1 MKTRIPYLLLWLLV
15 VGLFYSC
22 KEETP
27 ASNDALIYDY
37 QTKATAFLSQYQWD
51 SAYFYYNKA
60 KNETLDKKSE
70 AYAYTL
76 LQLATLQQ
84 GNGDLSG
91 CEETITD
98 ALANYKGTTYLPY
111 FYNLMAVSYVKQK
124 EYEHAL
130 DFYQK
135 AQEATADSL
144 NKAIIQNNIGLIYL
158 LNHSYEQ
165 SLSILEPLL
174 THPQIQGN
182 QLEYAR
188 VLDNVGYA
196 QFQLQQPEGIENLN
210 TSLQLRE
217 RLQEPSGLLTSYM
230 HLSEYHQTRDAKL
243 AESYASQAYETS
255 KKVNSPDD
263 RLEALKWLTE
273 NSSSPL
279 VKDYSKMYFQLNDSL
294 TTARTTAKNQF
305 AKIKYDSKKAT
316 LEVIKYKNQNLFL
329 WLLVAFILLVV
340 VLLYFLYQSVT
351 KRKLLQSAYMTE
363 TRISKRIHDE
373 LANDVFH
380 AMTFTQTKDLQD
392 SSNKE
397 QLLDSL
403 ETIYKRSRD
412 ISKEN
417 STIRTDDHFAVDLEQ
432 MLRSFSDAQTAVI
445 IKSIESIGWNK
456 FSDEKK
462 IAVFRVVQELL
473 INTKK
478 HGKAGVVVVD
488 FQNQSRQLQIN
499 YTDNGLGADLSLHN
513 KSGLQ
518 NEENRILAM
527 KGTLTFDS
535 QPDKGFRAQ
544 LVIPK

>member
-1 MKTRIPYLLLWLLV
+1 MKARIPHLLLWLLT
-15 VGLFYSC
+15 VGFFYSC

-27 ASNDALIYDY
+27 ATNDALIYDY

-51 SAYFYYNKA
+51 SAYYYYNKA
-60 KNETLDKKSE
+60 KIETLDKKSE
-70 AYAYTL
+70 QYAYTL

-98 ALANYKGTTYLPY
+98 ALSHYTGTTYLPY

-130 DFYQK
+130 DFYKK
-135 AQEATADSL
+135 AQQATADSL
-144 NKAIIQNNIGLIYL
+144 NKAIIQNNISLVYL
-158 LNHSYEQ
+158 LNHSYEK

-174 THPQIQGN
+174 THPKIQAN
-182 QLEYAR
+182 ELEYAR
-188 VLDNVGYA
+188 VLDNAGYA

-210 TSLQLRE
+210 KSLQIRE
-217 RLQEPSGLLTSYM
+217 RLQEPSGLLTCYM
-230 HLSEYHQTRDAKL
+230 HLSEYYHADHPKL
-243 AESYASQAYETS
+243 AEAYASKAYAFS

-263 RLEALKWLTE
+263 QLEALKWLTE
-273 NSSSPL
+273 NSSSDL

-316 LEVIKYKNQNLFL
+316 QEVIRYKNQNLVL
-329 WLLVAFILLVV
+329 LLLVAFILLVV
-340 VLLYFLYQSVT
+340 VLLYFLHQSVT
-351 KRKLLQSAYMTE
+351 KRKLLQSAYLTE

-417 STIRTDDHFAVDLEQ
+417 STIRTDEHFAVDLEQ
-432 MLRSFSDAQTAVI
+432 MLSSFSDTQTSVI
-445 IKSIESIGWNK
+445 IKSIESVVWNK
-456 FSDEKK
+456 FSHEKK
-462 IAVFRVVQELL
+462 IAVFRVLQELL

-488 FQNQSRQLQIN
+488 FQNHSGQLQIN
-499 YTDNGLGADLSLHN
+499 YTDNGLGADLSLQN

-518 NEENRILAM
+518 NAENRILAM

-535 QPDKGFRAQ
+535 QIDKGFRAQ
-544 LVIPK
+544 LILPK